1 MRDRIRKSVSAQICR
16 VQNGP
21 SAKSR
26 GARCSPFNLNLPHIL
41 NTMFDFARTM
51 LASSSHNELAVLDDV
66 NSKSRLY
73 CRQQYS
79 VQIIQLVEGP
89 PPPRQAVTDDSY
101 TSSSSS
107 YASAS
112 DSEGSSIC
120 DDGDEESIGSSYC
133 SSDEGASSRE
143 LSEPGHE
150 RSGSPGAIRMKRILA
165 WRANFSTNYRTTMAG
180 MLPYLYVHW
189 RRTEDFVA
197 DSALSSPLKRKS
209 DSALYSNEHTLP
221 HTSKRSRSSSRS
233 EMSTSA
239 ISCAACDSFFDTQQ
253 SLRRHG
259 QAKGAS
265 EACSVAVQYAFE

>member
-1 MRDRIRKSVSAQICR
+1 
-16 VQNGP
+16 
-21 SAKSR
+21 
-26 GARCSPFNLNLPHIL
+26 
-41 NTMFDFARTM
+41 MFDFARTM
-51 LASSSHNELAVLDDV
+51 LASSPNELAVLDDV

-73 CRQQYS
+73 CRQQPYS

-107 YASAS
+107 YASTS
-112 DSEGSSIC
+112 DSEGSSLC

-133 SSDEGASSRE
+133 SSDDYQEGASSRE

-150 RSGSPGAIRMKRILA
+150 RNGGPGAMRMKRILA
-165 WRANFSTNYRTTMAG
+165 WRANFSTNYRTAM
-180 MLPYLYVHW
+180 
-189 RRTEDFVA
+189 A
-197 DSALSSPLKRKS
+197 DSSLSSPLKRKS
-209 DSALYSNEHTLP
+209 DSALYNNEHTLP

>member
-1 MRDRIRKSVSAQICR
+1 
-16 VQNGP
+16 
-21 SAKSR
+21 
-26 GARCSPFNLNLPHIL
+26 
-41 NTMFDFARTM
+41 MFDFARTM

-66 NSKSRLY
+66 NAKSRLY

-107 YASAS
+107 YTSAS

-133 SSDEGASSRE
+133 SSDDYQEDASSRE

-165 WRANFSTNYRTTMAG
+165 WRANFSTNYRTTM
-180 MLPYLYVHW
+180 
-189 RRTEDFVA
+189 A

>member
-26 GARCSPFNLNLPHIL
+26 GARCSPFNLNHPHIL
-41 NTMFDFARTM
+41 YIMFDFARTM

-73 CRQQYS
+73 CRQQYN

-107 YASAS
+107 YASTS
-112 DSEGSSIC
+112 ESEGSSIC

-133 SSDEGASSRE
+133 SSDDYQEDASSRE
-143 LSEPGHE
+143 VSEPGHE

-165 WRANFSTNYRTTMAG
+165 WRANFSTHYRTTMAG
-180 MLPYLYVHW
+180 MLPYLYVH
-189 RRTEDFVA
+189 RLRIEDFFA

-209 DSALYSNEHTLP
+209 DSALYSNEHTV
-221 HTSKRSRSSSRS
+221 S
-233 EMSTSA
+233 
-239 ISCAACDSFFDTQQ
+239 ISVIALIDAYIC
-253 SLRRHG
+253 
-259 QAKGAS
+259 
-265 EACSVAVQYAFE
+265 